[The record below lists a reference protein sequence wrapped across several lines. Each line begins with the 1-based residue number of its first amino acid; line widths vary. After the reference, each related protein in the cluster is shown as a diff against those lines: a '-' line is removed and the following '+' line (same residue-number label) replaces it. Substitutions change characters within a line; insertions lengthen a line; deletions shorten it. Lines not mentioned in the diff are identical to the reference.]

1 MAPQHTVANTSKRG
15 RTTTRGGSSTA
26 KSRGASK
33 KSSTAR
39 DPFVS
44 SDDDEARQV
53 TRANGEDDDDDIE
66 VIGSDEER
74 TPTARS
80 SRSRPADTSRIDDGD
95 DGQPEKVIPPALVAK
110 LLQEL
115 FQKEGTRMTADASRA
130 TAKYMDVFVREAI
143 ARCMHEREGAF
154 LEVSGEPATIYHLR
168 AGSLM
173 NRVNVGRRSRKD
185 FGTTSYGL
193 LRAAHSVSTTKYHEP
208 IHLTLTI
215 RHASRELGSHA
226 ISVSQAVGLEIR
238 YRVSMVCVA
247 SRSGYDK
254 PTGI

>member
-1 MAPQHTVANTSKRG
+1 MAPQRTAANTSKRG
-15 RTTTRGGSSTA
+15 RATTRGGSSTA

-44 SDDDEARQV
+44 SDDDDEARQV
-53 TRANGEDDDDDIE
+53 TRADGEDDDDDVE
-66 VIGSDEER
+66 VMGSDEER

-80 SRSRPADTSRIDDGD
+80 GRSRPADTSRIDDGI

-154 LEVSGEPATIYHLR
+154 LEVSGESATIYHSR

-173 NRVNVGRRSRKD
+173 NRVNAGRRS
-185 FGTTSYGL
+185 
-193 LRAAHSVSTTKYHEP
+193 
-208 IHLTLTI
+208 
-215 RHASRELGSHA
+215 
-226 ISVSQAVGLEIR
+226 
-238 YRVSMVCVA
+238 
-247 SRSGYDK
+247 
-254 PTGI
+254 